1 MATVHRAE
9 NTDEPQALG
18 KVLAFLR
25 EHARDARVVLPLH
38 PRTRAAVER
47 HGLSLEGLDVLE
59 PVGFLDK
66 TRLVRGA
73 RSVLTDSGGLQK
85 EAYFH
90 GVPCITLREETEWV
104 ETVAC
109 GWNRLWGEAEYAPRR
124 PIDEYGDGNAAGRIC
139 ELLLGPLGE

>member
-1 MATVHRAE
+1 M
-9 NTDEPQALG
+9 
-18 KVLAFLR
+18 
-25 EHARDARVVLPLH
+25 VLPLH

-47 HGLSLEGLDVLE
+47 HGLSLEGIDVVE
-59 PVGFLDK
+59 PVGYLDM

-73 RSVLTDSGGLQK
+73 PSVLTDSGGLQK

-109 GWNRLWGEAEYAPRR
+109 GWNRLWGEAEYAAAPSHRR
-124 PIDEYGDGNAAGRIC
+124 VRRRQRRGAYLRAVARTAW
-139 ELLLGPLGE
+139 